1 MKTLHMMVGLPRS
14 GKSTIAKT
22 LGFPIVEPDAIRQ
35 ALHGTH
41 WREQSEPMVWGIA
54 DTMVRALF
62 LAGHN
67 DVVLDAVNHTR
78 GRRRIWSSPDWVVE
92 YHLIDTPAETCVS
105 RAKQTGQEYLIPV
118 IHRMAAQFEPL
129 GNCEDC

>member
-1 MKTLHMMVGLPRS
+1 MNTLHMMVGLPRS

-78 GRRRIWSSPDWVVE
+78 GRRAIWESTDWIVK

-118 IHRMAAQFEPL
+118 IYRMAAQFEPL